1 MTSGA
6 VTPFIRAAAL
16 TTASASRKRPWEA
29 NQRGDSG
36 TNLVSRHA
44 TQTCWKQ
51 NSFLRLSVIW
61 VAVEKALEVV
71 RKWHSHLVMNYSDI
85 PISHVANRTTV
96 QYRPGKG
103 SILVYYELSLHGSY
117 EAPLC
122 PNIIDYSAE
131 LHCCHKKSAS
141 SVNKNQESVRICW
154 HLHWTVWGL
163 ENVPL
168 FHRRN
173 FFLSFQLDFRKPRH
187 ISNEITWGKKLSLN
201 PKKASSG
208 RVSDSLEFLSG
219 RARTLVGGTGWW
231 GSVHP
236 PCERLYL
243 LTRRFRLFW
252 KDRADKRW

>member
-103 SILVYYELSLHGSY
+103 SILVYYESFLHGSY

-141 SVNKNQESVRICW
+141 SVNKNSQNLLAFALNRVR
-154 HLHWTVWGL
+154 
-163 ENVPL
+163 
-168 FHRRN
+168 
-173 FFLSFQLDFRKPRH
+173 FRKCAPFPPQELFFI
-187 ISNEITWGKKLSLN
+187 ISAGFSKTSAHFKWIYSRKK
-201 PKKASSG
+201 
-208 RVSDSLEFLSG
+208 
-219 RARTLVGGTGWW
+219 TLPQPQK
-231 GSVHP
+231 SI
-236 PCERLYL
+236 
-243 LTRRFRLFW
+243 
-252 KDRADKRW
+252 